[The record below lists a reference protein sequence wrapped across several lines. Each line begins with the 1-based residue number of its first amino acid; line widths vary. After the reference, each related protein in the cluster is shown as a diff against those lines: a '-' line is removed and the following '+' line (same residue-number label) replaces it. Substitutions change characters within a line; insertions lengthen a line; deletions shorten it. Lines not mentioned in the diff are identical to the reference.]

1 MESSQQALAGH
12 SAEELSAISETEPS
26 QEGSTCS
33 PFQRLDGA
41 TGEEA
46 ADPLAESHILGT
58 WITAWMSDSKQAFCL
73 QG

>member
-1 MESSQQALAGH
+1 MESSQQAPARH

-26 QEGSTCS
+26 RVGSTCS

-46 ADPLAESHILGT
+46 ADPSAESHILGT
-58 WITAWMSDSKQAFCL
+58 SIRVWMSDSKQAFCL